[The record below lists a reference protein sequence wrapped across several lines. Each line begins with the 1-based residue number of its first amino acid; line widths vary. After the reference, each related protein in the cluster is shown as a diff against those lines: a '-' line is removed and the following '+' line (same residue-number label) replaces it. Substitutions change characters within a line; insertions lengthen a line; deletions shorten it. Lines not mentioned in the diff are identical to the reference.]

1 MLRACLATASA
12 ALFCLT
18 IVVSA
23 AGDDTANPPA
33 YDLTPAS
40 RDGDATEVAVTLEV
54 GGELLVP
61 IQGGE
66 DKRLPL
72 SVAAQLAYAEQLLH
86 WPAASGEPARSLRRY
101 SKADATIKT
110 DATSVQREL
119 PAERN
124 VVIAELA
131 RDGFAMT
138 TLDAPLTRDQFD
150 LLNVVA
156 NTLAL
161 DRLLPGKSVSE
172 GDGWDHGMDVIAE
185 LLDMDHI
192 AICDVRSI
200 VTGME
205 NRQVQIRLAGT
216 AHGSV
221 DGAATEMEV
230 RGAYLFHLDRGRIT
244 KFNLAVKER
253 RKPGE
258 AAPGVDVVAKV
269 SLTAMPIAQ
278 DKLPL
283 FEPATI
289 EQAAAM
295 PREQLRQ
302 LLVDAPARGYRFR
315 QDQAWFITAE
325 QRELMSL
332 RLVDE
337 GEYLAHC
344 NVVSSPAR
352 PAEQPPLL
360 ADFEKEVC
368 QALGDKVGKVAAAT
382 EWTTPTGLRC
392 LGVLIDGTVNEVAVQ
407 WRYYRLSAPGMPQAT
422 VSVTVE
428 QSVLERFANAD
439 RPLVDSLE
447 LLGEPK
453 TAAIELTNPAA
464 TK

>member
-1 MLRACLATASA
+1 MPRACLTTASA
-12 ALFCLT
+12 LILLHSFVAS
-18 IVVSA
+18 VA
-23 AGDDTANPPA
+23 AAEAAEPPA
-33 YDLTPAS
+33 YDLAAAA
-40 RDGDATEVAVTLEV
+40 RDGDATEVSITLEV

-61 IQGGE
+61 VQGGE

-72 SVAAQLAYAEQLLH
+72 SVAAQLAYSEQLLH
-86 WPAASGEPARSLRRY
+86 WPTQPGEPARSLRRY
-101 SKADATIKT
+101 SKAEATIKT
-110 DATSVQREL
+110 DATSVQRSL
-119 PAERN
+119 PAERCN
-124 VVIAELA
+124 VVAEVA

-138 TLDAPLTRDQFD
+138 TLDSPLTRDQFD
-150 LLNVVA
+150 LLDVVA

-161 DRLLPGKSVSE
+161 DRLLPGNAVAQ

-185 LLDMDHI
+185 LLGMDHI

-205 NRQVQIRLAGT
+205 NRQVQVRMAGT
-216 AHGSV
+216 VHGSV

-269 SLTAMPIAQ
+269 SLTALPIAQ

-283 FEPATI
+283 FDPATI
-289 EQAAAM
+289 ERAAAM

-315 QDQAWFITAE
+315 QDQSWFITAE

-352 PAEQPPLL
+352 PAEQPQLL

-368 QALGDKVGKVAAAT
+368 QALGGKVGKVAAAT
-382 EWTTPTGLRC
+382 EWITPADLRC
-392 LGVLIDGTVNEVAVQ
+392 LGVLVDGTVNEVAVQ

-447 LLGEPK
+447 LLGTPK
-453 TAAIELTNPAA
+453 TAAIDLTNPAA